1 MLNYKKISL
10 QKTFQAYD
18 KEGMGNL
25 SFESFRNMI
34 SRLDSSFSE
43 DDIVSVFDAIDVDH
57 SKTIEF
63 DELNAYYCK
72 VNGLPFSL
80 DQGGVELK

>member
-1 MLNYKKISL
+1 
-10 QKTFQAYD
+10 
-18 KEGMGNL
+18 
-25 SFESFRNMI
+25 MI
-34 SRLDSSFSE
+34 ARLDSSFTE
-43 DDIVSVFDAIDVDH
+43 DDIISIFDAIDIDH

-80 DQGGVELK
+80 DQGEIDCK

>member
-1 MLNYKKISL
+1 
-10 QKTFQAYD
+10 
-18 KEGMGNL
+18 
-25 SFESFRNMI
+25 MI
-34 SRLDSSFSE
+34 SRLDSTFTE
-43 DDIVSVFDAIDVDH
+43 DDIVSIFDAIDVDH

-80 DQGGVELK
+80 DQGEVAPKWYPMTTYSHKNNLFL